1 MLYVCQLDHA
11 DIPYPTHTD
20 TPDNEYGKNST
31 MRSSGCGLCSSVMM
45 ADRLL
50 INPNFG
56 LKDAL
61 ELSFATG
68 ANHGSGTDY
77 KLYAPA
83 LAERLGL
90 DLEVTSDI
98 DKLAE
103 CLKTGGCAIAHVRPH
118 ADGEKPYFS
127 HNGGHYVTVI
137 SVESDGCFDVLD
149 PSNRPGKFDDPYRSE
164 MVKMKDGIAV
174 CKPEALVKDVEMLEG
189 RGFYLFK
196 RK

>member
-1 MLYVCQLDHA
+1 MAWWEFNDNANARLFYMGRTAQPSTSQLM
-11 DIPYPTHTD
+11 PV
-20 TPDNEYGKNST
+20 PDNSDPLDI
-31 MRSSGCGLCSSVMM
+31 S
-45 ADRLL
+45 
-50 INPNFG
+50 FG
-56 LKDAL
+56 
-61 ELSFATG
+61 
-68 ANHGSGTDY
+68 N
-77 KLYAPA
+77 PA
-83 LAERLGL
+83 L
-90 DLEVTSDI
+90 
-98 DKLAE
+98 
-103 CLKTGGCAIAHVRPH
+103 
-118 ADGEKPYFS
+118 KPYFS